1 MSVAKTSKMSTGK
14 EKSGRY
20 LLAVIFLQGP
30 EIAQKLLDL
39 FRPHQLPDD
48 PEPDFWCTILA
59 IGRRLKDAI
68 GRVVAAD
75 KVLFAAN
82 AALEAA
88 RRVRDEKAVILS
100 QQIQGLRQA
109 CAGLIINCS
118 VQQMGFDQRTAQ
130 DPVPLVIQA
139 ERVADHLRG
148 HEATADGRLFEGD
161 PFDPKAYASA
171 VEKSA
176 AALRT
181 ALDDVAAAR
190 RLAEKVMLEKQAVTK
205 EYDDLFLHGART
217 FESYCRLAGKKE
229 LADRIRPSEERPGE
243 TEEEPPEVSDPV
255 VEPPAQPVVA
265 GKEDAASPN

>member
-1 MSVAKTSKMSTGK
+1 MPLAKTSKVSTGK

-30 EIAQKLLDL
+30 EIAQMLLDL

-59 IGRRLKDAI
+59 IGRKLKDA
-68 GRVVAAD
+68 VDKVTVAD

-88 RRVRDEKAVILS
+88 RKVRDEKAQFLS

-109 CAGLIINCS
+109 CAGLIINLS
-118 VQQMGFDQRTAQ
+118 VQQLGFDQRTPQ
-130 DPVPLVIQA
+130 DPVPLVTQA
-139 ERVADHLRG
+139 ERVSEHLRSP
-148 HEATADGRLFEGD
+148 EAIDAQRLFPDD
-161 PFDPKAYASA
+161 PFDPKAYAAA

-176 AALRT
+176 GELRT

-190 RLAEKVMLEKQAVTK
+190 RVAEKALLEKRAVTE
-205 EYDDLFLHGART
+205 EYDNLFLHGART

-229 LADRIRPSEERPGE
+229 LADRVRPSETRPGE
-243 TEEEPPEVSDPV
+243 TEEEPPEVSDPAG
-255 VEPPAQPVVA
+255 EAPPEPVVLA
-265 GKEDAASPN
+265 KEVTVSPV